1 MENKRTHL
9 QNWPEKS
16 EQVEVKRDE
25 ALAELKS
32 YQQSSKKKK
41 KKKTYGA
48 EFAYR
53 KREFGE
59 EKEIEMRRRRRM
71 VEITRERE
79 RVTMIVT
86 ICS

>member
-41 KKKTYGA
+41 RRKKSMA
-48 EFAYR
+48 QNSLIERENLVRR
-53 KREFGE
+53 KR
-59 EKEIEMRRRRRM
+59 
-71 VEITRERE
+71 
-79 RVTMIVT
+79 
-86 ICS
+86 